1 MQLAGTPRAPVAALR
16 GELLDP
22 DPLTTAAH
30 EIENICEAEAHARV
44 AGIVET
50 SGFDSFRLGG
60 LLARIHREKWYVGAG
75 HADFRS
81 YVEQRHGFRLRKA
94 LYLVSIYESVIELG
108 LGWAELQPV
117 GWSKLKELVGVID
130 KHNAREWLATAT
142 ADGMT
147 VLKLHALVK
156 QAKGD
161 GASET
166 PRRIAG
172 AMTTAELGHDDGGG
186 DGGSRS
192 EPLPHG
198 EMSAARFKAH
208 MAEIGWEATLAVFE
222 QNFPDL
228 VLTVEEN

>member
-1 MQLAGTPRAPVAALR
+1 MQLAGTPRALR

-44 AGIVET
+44 AAIVET

-75 HADFRS
+75 HADFRA

-108 LGWAELQPV
+108 LGWQELQPV

-156 QAKGD
+156 QAKGE
-161 GASET
+161 GENESGT

-172 AMTTAELGHDDGGG
+172 AMTAAELGPVNGSDDGGG
-186 DGGSRS
+186 RS

>member
-1 MQLAGTPRAPVAALR
+1 MQLAGTPRALR

-44 AGIVET
+44 ADIVET

-75 HADFRS
+75 HADFRA

-108 LGWAELQPV
+108 LGWQELQPV

-130 KHNAREWLATAT
+130 KHNARE
-142 ADGMT
+142 
-147 VLKLHALVK
+147 
-156 QAKGD
+156 
-161 GASET
+161 
-166 PRRIAG
+166 
-172 AMTTAELGHDDGGG
+172 
-186 DGGSRS
+186 
-192 EPLPHG
+192 
-198 EMSAARFKAH
+198 
-208 MAEIGWEATLAVFE
+208 
-222 QNFPDL
+222 
-228 VLTVEEN
+228 